1 MSSSVATRAGTQV
14 TALPPAPP
22 GTETPRAM
30 NGGGSARDRSNAA
43 LVPQSEG
50 GKTILTLV
58 KRFPIDFYFLLLYQR
73 LRCNFFKHQSLQK

>member
-22 GTETPRAM
+22 GTETPRGM

-50 GKTILTLV
+50 GKGRHQNLTEIRYLYSV
-58 KRFPIDFYFLLLYQR
+58 KIEGGRGF
-73 LRCNFFKHQSLQK
+73 